1 MIAKT
6 LKRIS
11 GVFFLVLAALQANAN
26 IKLPHLLSDGAVLQR
41 DSPIPVW
48 GTAPAGA
55 QVVARFAGEQ
65 RQIQADTRGN
75 WRAVFPAQ
83 KAGGPYQLKITS
95 GEFSRTVND
104 LLIGDVWVASGQ
116 SNMEWV
122 VRDSD
127 GAEAEIA
134 AVNHPQI
141 RHFKVPRSWA
151 VEPSTTLAGGDW
163 QPANSDKLGDFTAV
177 GWYFSK
183 VIHRET
189 GVPIGLINSTWGGS
203 RIEGWMSAQNLGI
216 SSGEAQARLQQM
228 VAAAEAKADKVRQLL
243 QRWPGSLVN
252 QIEGATA
259 AWNAPALNE
268 QDWLTIQ
275 APSLWEEQ
283 DYPGVDGVMWYR
295 KTFELSDAEARQDIT
310 LGLGKIDDADITWVN
325 GHKVG
330 ETDGYDQVRT
340 YKVPAKFLQPGK
352 NHIAI
357 RVDDKQGGGGIYSTA
372 NLLYVETA
380 NGKHYSL
387 AGEWKIKADRVT
399 VTVSDSFHNT
409 DTALY
414 NKMVHPLFQ
423 VPVKGVIWYQGE
435 SNAYSEQDAENYRS
449 QFAGLIQYW
458 RSQWNNPKMPFY
470 WVQLANFISGSEK
483 WPFLREAQTATL
495 AVKNTGQAI
504 TIDIGNPK
512 DIHPRDKK
520 TVGERLARIALN
532 QTYGKSKVH
541 YRGPILQSAS
551 VKKNQLIV
559 IFKTPKSLAIR
570 GGGEQVTGFEVAD
583 VSGEFKPVTGSIK
596 DNTVILPLAADASK
610 PTAVRYAWSDNPE
623 EANLQDKE
631 GLPAEP
637 FRRKL

>member
-11 GVFFLVLAALQANAN
+11 GLFFLALAAVQANAD

-41 DSPIPVW
+41 NAPIPIW

-55 QVVARFAGEQ
+55 QVVARFAGEE
-65 RQIQADTRGN
+65 RQIQADAQGN
-75 WRAVFPAQ
+75 WRAVFPAR
-83 KAGGPYQLKITS
+83 KAGGPYELNISS
-95 GEFSRTVND
+95 GGFSRTVND

-122 VRDSD
+122 VRDSA
-127 GAEAEIA
+127 GADAEIA
-134 AVNHPQI
+134 AANHPQI

-151 VEPSTTLAGGDW
+151 VEPSSTLTGGDW
-163 QPANSDKLGDFTAV
+163 QPANSANLGDFTAV
-177 GWYFSK
+177 GWYFAK
-183 VIHRET
+183 VIQRET

-216 SSGEAQARLQQM
+216 SSEEAQATLQQM
-228 VAAAEAKADKVRQLL
+228 VVTGEAKADKVRQLV
-243 QRWPGSLVN
+243 QRWPGSLVK
-252 QIEGATA
+252 QIDSAVADWSA
-259 AWNAPALNE
+259 ANLNE
-268 QDWLTIQ
+268 QDWSTIQ

-295 KTFELSDAEARQDIT
+295 KMFELRDAEAKQDIT

-340 YKVPAKFLQPGK
+340 YKVPAKFLRPGK
-352 NHIAI
+352 NHIAV

-380 NGKHYSL
+380 NGKRYPL

-399 VTVSDSFHNT
+399 VTVADQFHNT
-409 DTALY
+409 GTALY

-435 SNAYSEQDAENYRS
+435 SNAYSEEDAENYRS
-449 QFAGLIQYW
+449 QFAGLINDW
-458 RSQWNNPKMPFY
+458 RAQWNNPKMPFY

-483 WPFLREAQTATL
+483 WAFLREAQTATL
-495 AVKNTGQAI
+495 ALKNTGQAI
-504 TIDIGNPK
+504 TIDIGDPN

-532 QTYGKSKVH
+532 QAYGKSKVH
-541 YRGPILQSAS
+541 FRGPVMHSAT
-551 VKKNQLIV
+551 VKKDQLV
-559 IFKTPKSLAIR
+559 VKFKTAKSLAVR
-570 GGGEQVTGFEVAD
+570 GDNDQVKGFEIAD
-583 VSGEFKPVTGSIK
+583 AAGQFKPVTGSIK
-596 DNTVILPLAADASK
+596 GNTVILPLTDASK

-637 FRRKL
+637 FRTEF